1 MGEAPK
7 RSGAGASQGVRPTD
21 GCAWLRRAVFVMP
34 LLATACAVGPDYRP
48 PAMAVP
54 PAWHSP
60 LQGGVHAAM
69 PPAAELARWWE
80 RLADPLLSRLI
91 GEAVANN
98 LDVKLAQARL
108 REARA
113 RYGLAVAERYPA
125 LNARAAV
132 NRNRSSDE
140 MSQGKGRAV
149 ETWSAQLD
157 ASWELDLFGGLR
169 RAQEAAAATL
179 DAEEEALRDTRV
191 SLLAEVALGYV
202 EARGFQARL
211 AIARGSLATQ
221 DETWQITRWRHQAG
235 LTTQLDE
242 DQARFNLEQT
252 RAQLPALQQGL
263 AQSKQRLAV
272 LLGRAPGELSELD
285 EPAAIPHLPATV
297 AVGIPADTLRQRPD
311 LRRAER
317 QLAAATAQVGV
328 ASAAAYPDV
337 SLSGTLGL
345 QALSG
350 GRLLRSSA
358 GLYALGASVGQVVF
372 DAGRVRHNIEV
383 QNALQQQAL
392 LNYQSA
398 VLTALRDVEGAL
410 VAYAEEQNRGVALR
424 DAVTA
429 AQGAADLASSQ
440 YQAGL
445 VDFQA
450 VLDTQRSLL
459 SLQDQLSQSEAA
471 EVSNLVRLYKALGG
485 GWDAAAAKGG

>member
-1 MGEAPK
+1 M
-7 RSGAGASQGVRPTD
+7 RITAGGVWQRGVAITV
-21 GCAWLRRAVFVMP
+21 A
-34 LLATACAVGPDYRP
+34 LLAVGCAVGPDYRA

-60 LQGGVHAAM
+60 LLGGLRAGP
-69 PPAAELARWWE
+69 PPASELAVWWN
-80 RLADPLLSRLI
+80 RLDDPLLSRLI

-98 LDVKLAQARL
+98 LDFRLAQARL

-113 RYGLAVAERYPA
+113 RYGLAVAERYPS

-140 MSQGKGRAV
+140 MSLGSGRISEA
-149 ETWSAQLD
+149 WSAQLD

-169 RAQEAAAATL
+169 RAQEAAAATV
-179 DAEEEALRDTRV
+179 DAAEETLHDTQV

-211 AIARGSLATQ
+211 AIAQSSLATLH
-221 DETWQITRWRHQAG
+221 ETWQITSWRYQAG

-242 DQARFNLEQT
+242 DQARFSLEQT

-263 AQSKQRLAV
+263 EQSKQRLAV
-272 LLGRAPGELSELD
+272 LLGRSPGELPEL
-285 EPAAIPHLPATV
+285 ETPAAIPLLPSEV

-358 GLYALGASVGQVVF
+358 GMYALGASVGQVVF
-372 DAGRVRHNIEV
+372 DAGRIRHNIEV

-392 LNYQSA
+392 INYQSA
-398 VLTALRDVEGAL
+398 VLAALLDVEGAL
-410 VAYAEEQNRGVALR
+410 VAYGEEQNRGVALH
-424 DAVTA
+424 DAVQA

-445 VDFQA
+445 VDFQV

-471 EVSNLVRLYKALGG
+471 AVSNLVRLYKALGG
-485 GWDAAAAKGG
+485 GWDTVAAKG

>member
-1 MGEAPK
+1 
-7 RSGAGASQGVRPTD
+7 
-21 GCAWLRRAVFVMP
+21 
-34 LLATACAVGPDYRP
+34 
-48 PAMAVP
+48 
-54 PAWHSP
+54 
-60 LQGGVHAAM
+60 
-69 PPAAELARWWE
+69 
-80 RLADPLLSRLI
+80 
-91 GEAVANN
+91 
-98 LDVKLAQARL
+98 
-108 REARA
+108 
-113 RYGLAVAERYPA
+113 
-125 LNARAAV
+125 
-132 NRNRSSDE
+132 
-140 MSQGKGRAV
+140 
-149 ETWSAQLD
+149 
-157 ASWELDLFGGLR
+157 
-169 RAQEAAAATL
+169 TL
-179 DAEEEALRDTRV
+179 HDTQV

-211 AIARGSLATQ
+211 AIAQSSLATQ
-221 DETWQITRWRHQAG
+221 HETWQITRWRYQAG

-242 DQARFNLEQT
+242 DQARFSLEQT

-263 AQSKQRLAV
+263 EQSKQRLAV
-272 LLGRAPGELSELD
+272 LLGRSPGELNELD
-285 EPAAIPHLPATV
+285 EPAAIPRLPATV

-358 GLYALGASVGQVVF
+358 GMYALGASVGQVVF
-372 DAGRVRHNIEV
+372 DAGRIRQNIEV

-392 LNYQSA
+392 INYQSA
-398 VLTALRDVEGAL
+398 VLAALRDVEGAL
-410 VAYAEEQNRGVALR
+410 VAYGEEQNRGVALR
-424 DAVTA
+424 EAVMA

-445 VDFQA
+445 VDFQV

-471 EVSNLVRLYKALGG
+471 AVSNLVRLYKALGG
-485 GWDAAAAKGG
+485 GWDTVAAKGG